1 MYIKTLESK
10 IFYPIVASKCTQ
22 SWRDS
27 FCISSYKI
35 KIDGEDLNDF
45 KVLKFI
51 FLGDGGEMA
60 PPSPKKESR
69 DLAQLKKRVESL
81 ETENQKLEERVQAIV
96 AENFTSVDE
105 QTRKI
110 FELSQAQHFEDRKD
124 RDDKIRRLEGNY
136 VVQIQFVI

>member
-1 MYIKTLESK
+1 
-10 IFYPIVASKCTQ
+10 
-22 SWRDS
+22 
-27 FCISSYKI
+27 
-35 KIDGEDLNDF
+35 
-45 KVLKFI
+45 
-51 FLGDGGEMA
+51 MA